1 MQKSIFGKE
10 FEHTV
15 EQTAQLLD
23 IWYAIAL
30 ISRHINDFRLRVRF
44 EYKLDSRDNWWEMNA
59 NLWVTWHVANIG
71 MQLYITGSTRN

>member
-1 MQKSIFGKE
+1 MQKFIFGKE

-30 ISRHINDFRLRVRF
+30 ILRHINDFRLRVRF
-44 EYKLDSRDNWWEMNA
+44 E
-59 NLWVTWHVANIG
+59 
-71 MQLYITGSTRN
+71 